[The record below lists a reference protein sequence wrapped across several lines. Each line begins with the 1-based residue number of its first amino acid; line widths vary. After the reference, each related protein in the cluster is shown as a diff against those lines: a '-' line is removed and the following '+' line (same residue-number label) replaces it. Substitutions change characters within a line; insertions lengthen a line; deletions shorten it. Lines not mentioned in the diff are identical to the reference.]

1 MSAKKYR
8 MSKCYVTSEKDWV
21 WSSVKMADLWS
32 AVQAIND
39 LIVRIERMENSSEI
53 GSIVLRLDFINRMLV
68 SLDVPDDI
76 VNTTSA
82 LYETVVAIDRE
93 NHRTQAAHGY
103 QVQLHRTGARGRPSF
118 EITREQLSFLL
129 DQGFK
134 VPQISVMLGVGQ
146 RTIERRMSAYGL
158 SVSGENFY
166 FTLKKFELPG

>member
-1 MSAKKYR
+1 
-8 MSKCYVTSEKDWV
+8 
-21 WSSVKMADLWS
+21 MADLCS

-82 LYETVVAIDRE
+82 LYETVVAINHE
-93 NHRTQAAHGY
+93 NHQTQAAHGY
-103 QVQLHRTGARGRPSF
+103 QVQLHRAGARGRPSF
-118 EITREQLSFLL
+118 EITREQLTFLL

-134 VPQISVMLGVGQ
+134 VPQISVILGVGQ
-146 RTIERRMSAYGL
+146 RTVERRMSAYGL

-166 FTLKKFELPG
+166 FTLQNFELPG